1 MHALVCQVDPEP
13 VCKQVG
19 RQNSHGPS
27 RPLLLHSRLRGLVA
41 RVVADDLD
49 RARRVVVGRVE
60 DLLVDVRAGAVVVP
74 EVEEAGL
81 GRAATVVADVAILV
95 VAVVIILGAG
105 QVADVRVLPSAGVR
119 KRRERT
125 AKARVHLR
133 SRG

>member
-1 MHALVCQVDPEP
+1 M
-13 VCKQVG
+13 
-19 RQNSHGPS
+19 
-27 RPLLLHSRLRGLVA
+27 LLHSRLRRLVA

-81 GRAATVVADVAILV
+81 RRAAAVVADVAILV

-125 AKARVHLR
+125 AKVRVHLR